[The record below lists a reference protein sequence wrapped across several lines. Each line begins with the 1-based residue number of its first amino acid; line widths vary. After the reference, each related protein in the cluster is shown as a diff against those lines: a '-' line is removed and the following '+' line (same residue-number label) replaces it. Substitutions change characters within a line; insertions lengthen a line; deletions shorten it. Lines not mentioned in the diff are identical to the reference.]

1 MGRLSP
7 ESSRTIK
14 QHSMPVETYRGEVV
28 DGSGEALG
36 LASHLVHEGNVL
48 GDSEELSSALNALE
62 GHLGGSGCGA
72 ARYGGSALEAEASH
86 TRRGEGRGGGRT
98 TGQHKSKT
106 RHCYRQPWRLLQ
118 TDFQK
123 DPKTR
128 KVYGFVFF
136 KID

>member
-7 ESSRTIK
+7 ESSCTMK
-14 QHSMPVETYRGEVV
+14 QQSMQEETYGGEVV
-28 DGSGEALG
+28 DRSGEALG
-36 LASHLVHEGNVL
+36 LASHLVDEGNVL
-48 GDSEELSSALNALE
+48 GNSKELSSALNALE

-106 RHCYRQPWRLLQ
+106 RHC
-118 TDFQK
+118 F
-123 DPKTR
+123 
-128 KVYGFVFF
+128 
-136 KID
+136 